1 MSCAIGHERSTEN
14 VTGGAVEVDWA
25 KPEKFLENDY
35 LFYEDIL
42 QSNNLYCEL
51 DSGIF
56 LSRYLSKI
64 ITMIVDFSPP

>member
-51 DSGIF
+51 DSGIYF
-56 LSRYLSKI
+56 SRGTSAK
-64 ITMIVDFSPP
+64 